1 MIIYKNI
8 NIIYKNI
15 SMSLTV
21 YPSHAYFLLTGL
33 YLGKL
38 TNFASDL
45 IITGLV
51 LYIVTP
57 QIFTEDRV
65 ERAKNWC
72 WSWFDKK
79 RVTIDMSQLHLIENQ
94 QVILKLLE
102 PNQKIINQTTDDKFI
117 DFSKLPRIEI
127 YNQNEKSPTNK

>member
-1 MIIYKNI
+1 MKYDQLKIFIYYTKV
-8 NIIYKNI
+8 
-15 SMSLTV
+15 SMSLTI

-65 ERAKNWC
+65 VRAKNWC
-72 WSWFDKK
+72 WSWFEKK
-79 RVTIDMSQLHLIENQ
+79 PVTIDMSQIHLTDEQKIALKLIESSQNNQ
-94 QVILKLLE
+94 SVISNKLL
-102 PNQKIINQTTDDKFI
+102 
-117 DFSKLPRIEI
+117 DFSMLPKIEI
-127 YNQNEKSPTNK
+127 YSPKANSTPNK